1 VTGRSDRFQSDY
13 DYELEQD
20 ERYRERRG
28 RKPVAKRSSGDLI
41 PGIVIRARGHHF
53 DVRTDGA
60 GETDG
65 RAHNRLCEV
74 RGRMLQQKETTT
86 RVAVGD
92 RVQVKPEGAGK
103 GLIEQ
108 VEARVRVL
116 SRQLPGT
123 ETPFED
129 VMLANPDQVLVVFA
143 VAKPEPHLRM
153 LDRYLVV
160 AEANGLPVII
170 CANKVDLTGIAAA
183 RQMFALYEQLGYP
196 VIYASVKQPQGLDEL
211 RRLLRGKTTVLSGP
225 SGVGK
230 SSLLNALAPA
240 LQLPV
245 GALRDFM
252 DKGAHTT
259 RGAQL
264 FHLPLDIADGED
276 AATGAP
282 TFVADTPGIRELGLF
297 DIALENLPFYF
308 REMAPLLHDCRF
320 PGCSHDHEPGCAIR
334 AAVEKGAI
342 AGERYASYLK
352 LLKGEEG

>member
-1 VTGRSDRFQSDY
+1 
-13 DYELEQD
+13 
-20 ERYRERRG
+20 
-28 RKPVAKRSSGDLI
+28 
-41 PGIVIRARGHHF
+41 
-53 DVRTDGA
+53 
-60 GETDG
+60 
-65 RAHNRLCEV
+65 
-74 RGRMLQQKETTT
+74 
-86 RVAVGD
+86 
-92 RVQVKPEGAGK
+92 
-103 GLIEQ
+103 
-108 VEARVRVL
+108 
-116 SRQLPGT
+116 
-123 ETPFED
+123 
-129 VMLANPDQVLVVFA
+129 
-143 VAKPEPHLRM
+143 
-153 LDRYLVV
+153 
-160 AEANGLPVII
+160 
-170 CANKVDLTGIAAA
+170 
-183 RQMFALYEQLGYP
+183 
-196 VIYASVKQPQGLDEL
+196 VKQPQGLDEL